1 MKKEYHIIQSRYL
14 RHVHTYRA
22 ARTYVK
28 SCSPKNNRSNK
39 KKTLF
44 FFKKMASFFKNL
56 LIFYCHRKFA
66 IFHRG
71 IPPSDTL
78 FAKKKPE
85 NILLHIKSEQLIK
98 KGYITDN
105 K

>member
-44 FFKKMASFFKNL
+44 FFKKMASFFKNV
-56 LIFYCHRKFA
+56 LIFFA
-66 IFHRG
+66 TAGTSTSDIFHKAPNRQ
-71 IPPSDTL
+71 IM
-78 FAKKKPE
+78 
-85 NILLHIKSEQLIK
+85 
-98 KGYITDN
+98 
-105 K
+105 

>member
-44 FFKKMASFFKNL
+44 FFKKMASFFKNPPDL
-56 LIFYCHRKFA
+56 FTATGNLPYSIEVPPLQTHFLQRKSLKTSYF
-66 IFHRG
+66 
-71 IPPSDTL
+71 
-78 FAKKKPE
+78 
-85 NILLHIKSEQLIK
+85 ILNRNNL
-98 KGYITDN
+98 
-105 K
+105 

>member
-44 FFKKMASFFKNL
+44 FFKNELIFFKKVVVFFKNL
-56 LIFYCHRKFA
+56 LIFLLPSEICH
-66 IFHRG
+66 
-71 IPPSDTL
+71 IP
-78 FAKKKPE
+78 
-85 NILLHIKSEQLIK
+85 
-98 KGYITDN
+98 
-105 K
+105 